1 MKKDLLK
8 NMTSKDA
15 AAIKDQ
21 EKAKCTIKVVS
32 NKETP
37 DEQITDAIKLAAGSE
52 AKIGEHFDVKVAK
65 LLKMVQ
71 TLRLKI

>member
-1 MKKDLLK
+1 
-8 NMTSKDA
+8 MTSKDA

>member
-52 AKIGEHFDVKVAK
+52 AKDWGN
-65 LLKMVQ
+65 
-71 TLRLKI
+71 TLTSRLQNY